1 MDDLIL
7 IFIEQDH
14 SRTIKTRILSKKH
27 FSGESESASCA
38 IRRRERGRAERRRLP
53 FRTRLSRYFCLRPM
67 RLCMESGSSL
77 WKSSHFEFNYRCVR
91 AARLQKATIT
101 DVIIILDFL
110 LFSQSVLPINHIEMI
125 SIRALEW
132 SRKNFYI

>member
-1 MDDLIL
+1 MTD
-7 IFIEQDH
+7 FRSVEQDH
-14 SRTIKTRILSKKH
+14 SRTIKTRNILSKKH

-77 WKSSHFEFNYRCVR
+77 WKSSRFEFNYRYVR
-91 AARLQKATIT
+91 ATIAKGHDCT
-101 DVIIILDFL
+101 NVIIIFTFL
-110 LFSQSVLPINHIEMI
+110 LFFFKLSFLSIKILDIEMI
-125 SIRALEW
+125 LER
-132 SRKNFYI
+132 SRKNFRI